1 MTRTG
6 NFEIYINAAKNL
18 KAFIVTGAEVVVTD
32 DTASGATSIPVQPLK
47 EAINSSKKVRFLNGV
62 IATLNSNAVLGATS
76 LSVDATAG
84 DIQRWETGQKVFD
97 LTGKA
102 LRADFRRKADDA
114 AALFSFTVGSG
125 ITIDNAADGELT
137 VAITAA
143 ESTLFDDEG
152 EYMWDLWN
160 IQSGEEEPL
169 IVGEVKVKRAP
180 SEAPA

>member
-1 MTRTG
+1 
-6 NFEIYINAAKNL
+6 
-18 KAFIVTGAEVVVTD
+18 
-32 DTASGATSIPVQPLK
+32 
-47 EAINSSKKVRFLNGV
+47 
-62 IATLNSNAVLGATS
+62 
-76 LSVDATAG
+76 
-84 DIQRWETGQKVFD
+84 

-125 ITIDNAADGELT
+125 ITIDNATDGELT

-152 EYMWDLWN
+152 EYIWDLWN